1 MVLAVKSG
9 SAFDLSK
16 IASNIT
22 TAKKSHNEK
31 NDKNMKRVCKT
42 YGQIST
48 DLIEKHSR
56 TFTEKQYLFLK

>member
-16 IASNIT
+16 ITSNIT

-31 NDKNMKRVCKT
+31 NDKNMKRVYKT

-56 TFTEKQYLFLK
+56 TFTEKQCLFLK